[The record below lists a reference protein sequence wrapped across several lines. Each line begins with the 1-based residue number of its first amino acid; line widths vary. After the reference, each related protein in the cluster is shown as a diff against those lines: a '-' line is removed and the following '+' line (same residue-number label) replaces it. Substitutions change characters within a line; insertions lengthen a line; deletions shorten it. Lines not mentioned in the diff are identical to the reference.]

1 MSDDV
6 LLLERDGAVAIVTLN
21 RPRAKNALNNALLT
35 GLVTTL
41 TGLGHDSSVR
51 AVVLTGA
58 GGSFCAGADLK
69 SAFSENPDVL
79 NQIESVID
87 RYHDTIRA
95 IVGAPKPIIGMV
107 DGAAVGFGCDL
118 ALACDMRLIST
129 EAYFQEKFVKI
140 GLMPDGGG
148 TFWLPRLIGLGR
160 AMEYILSGEP
170 IRAETALSLGIANQM
185 LPASEL
191 RARTLELAHRLAN
204 GPPLAFAEIK
214 KAVRAGFGGTIDAA
228 LDLEKAGQ
236 LKCLRSNDCMEGVMA
251 WMQKRDPVFQGQ

>member
-6 LLLERDGAVAIVTLN
+6 LIQERDGAVALVTLN
-21 RPRAKNALNNALLT
+21 RPKSKNALNNALIL
-35 GLVTTL
+35 GLSKAL
-41 TGLGHDSSVR
+41 KDLAEDPSVR
-51 AVVLTGA
+51 AIVLGGA

-69 SAFSENPDVL
+69 SAFAENPNMLDEL
-79 NQIESVID
+79 EPIID
-87 RYHDTIRA
+87 RYHSMIRA
-95 IVGAPKPIIGMV
+95 IVGAPKPVIGMV

-118 ALACDMRLIST
+118 ALACDIRLIST

-160 AMEYILSGEP
+160 AMQYILTGEP
-170 IRAETALSLGIANQM
+170 IGAETALSLGIANRM

-191 RARTLELAHRLAN
+191 RAATLELAHSLAK

-214 KAVRAGFGGTIDAA
+214 KAVRAGLGGTIDTA
-228 LDLEKAGQ
+228 LDMERAGQ
-236 LKCLRSNDCMEGVMA
+236 LKCLRSNDCMEGVAA
-251 WMQKRDPVFQGQ
+251 WMQRRDPVFQGK